1 MEVCIQVGGLYS
13 RWRFLFKIEVGI
25 KDEGLYSLWRFV
37 FNMEVCIQ
45 DLSLYSISRVFMQ
58 NYGLYIKVR
67 IIIMIQIVF
76 KLEIGHGSYFR

>member
-1 MEVCIQVGGLYS
+1 MRVCIQYGGVYS
-13 RWRFLFKIEVGI
+13 SWRFVFKMEIFIQDRGW
-25 KDEGLYSLWRFV
+25 YSLWRFV

>member
-1 MEVCIQVGGLYS
+1 MEIFIQAGGGNSRWRFVFKMEVCIQDGGLYLI
-13 RWRFLFKIEVGI
+13 W
-25 KDEGLYSLWRFV
+25 WFV

>member
-1 MEVCIQVGGLYS
+1 MEIFIQAGGWYSRWRFVFKMEVCIQDGGLYLI
-13 RWRFLFKIEVGI
+13 W
-25 KDEGLYSLWRFV
+25 WFV

-67 IIIMIQIVF
+67 IIIMIQIVI